1 MTYTLIDPIADT
13 HSPLPID
20 TSGDFKFPEYDPSD
34 VCEDDAE
41 AWS

>member
-1 MTYTLIDPIADT
+1 MTYTLINPIADT

-20 TSGDFKFPEYDPSD
+20 ALGIPEYDPSLP
-34 VCEDDAE
+34 CEDDAE